1 MSMRSKWYAF
11 GILREKVR
19 KRYNNMS
26 IYNYISIGSMLCMV
40 LLILVQTRGASL
52 GAGLGSSGEVN
63 TERRGTDKTIYQLTI
78 IMAITFTL
86 SLLFGVIF

>member
-1 MSMRSKWYAF
+1 
-11 GILREKVR
+11 
-19 KRYNNMS
+19 MS
-26 IYNYISIGSMLCMV
+26 IYNYITIAAMLFMV

-78 IMAITFTL
+78 ITAIVFVL
-86 SLLFGVIF
+86 SLLLGIIL

>member
-1 MSMRSKWYAF
+1 
-11 GILREKVR
+11 
-19 KRYNNMS
+19 MS
-26 IYNYISIGSMLCMV
+26 IYNYVTIVSMLSMV

-78 IMAITFTL
+78 ILAIVFVL
-86 SLLFGVIF
+86 SIVLGIIM